1 MHHRHVNRY
10 QQLEQ
15 RLNQVLSKARPKK
28 SPARRIIKSA
38 LCLSAVLILTGP
50 LWLGIAERP
59 QADIGQNPTYYKIQK
74 VTIEYPEGLQP
85 TITLT
90 PPARSGCASI
100 PATRVST
107 DNTAKYKI

>member
-15 RLNQVLSKARPKK
+15 RLNQVLSKAQPKK
-28 SPARRIIKSA
+28 SPARRFIKSA
-38 LCLSAVLILTGP
+38 LCLSAVLILTAP

-59 QADIGQNPTYYKIQK
+59 RADIGQNPTYYKIKK

-90 PPARSGCASI
+90 PPARSGCAHM
-100 PATRVST
+100 PATRVNT
-107 DNTAKYKI
+107 DNTPKYKI

>member
-1 MHHRHVNRY
+1 MHHRHVNRN

-15 RLNQVLSKARPKK
+15 RLNQVLSKAQPKK
-28 SPARRIIKSA
+28 SPVRRILKSA
-38 LCLSAVLILTGP
+38 LCLSAILILTAP

-90 PPARSGCASI
+90 PPARSGCASM
-100 PATRVST
+100 PAMRVNT
-107 DNTAKYKI
+107 DNTSNYKI